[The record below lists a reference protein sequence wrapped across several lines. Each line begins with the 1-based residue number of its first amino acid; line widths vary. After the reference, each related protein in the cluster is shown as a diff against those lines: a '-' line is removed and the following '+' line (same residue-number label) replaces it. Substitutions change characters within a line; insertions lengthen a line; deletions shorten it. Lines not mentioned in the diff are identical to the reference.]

1 MGYKNYNSFLI
12 SFLQFWYYPFL
23 QQQKKNGKKEKIL
36 AVWKLIPCL
45 LKSNYIHILN
55 KHICVCQN
63 TISRVEYRVR
73 VLSFRIL
80 SVFGYVSKQTCHN
93 IPSVLQYFL
102 FHGSSVLENVF
113 SYPKSRSSTRPTDP
127 S

>member
-23 QQQKKNGKKEKIL
+23 QQKKKKNGKKEKIL

-73 VLSFRIL
+73 VLSFRTL
-80 SVFGYVSKQTCHN
+80 SVFGYASKQTCALFF
-93 IPSVLQYFL
+93 ISRILCPRKCFFL
-102 FHGSSVLENVF
+102 SQITLFD
-113 SYPKSRSSTRPTDP
+113 PTDP